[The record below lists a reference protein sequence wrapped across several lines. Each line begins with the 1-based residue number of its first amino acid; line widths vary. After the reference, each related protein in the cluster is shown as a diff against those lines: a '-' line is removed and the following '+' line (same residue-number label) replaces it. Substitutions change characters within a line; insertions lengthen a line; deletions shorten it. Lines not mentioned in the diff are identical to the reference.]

1 METLNFKQVVNFKK
15 GESYSVCL
23 RGARRYSKGAD
34 FDLYLYSKNA
44 EKPEIGNIVSQKQFR
59 FCDLNDSH
67 CSDNYDIKAK
77 TINGLTDAMNNC
89 YDDFEL
95 NEIVTL
101 LRFDVV

>member
-1 METLNFKQVVNFKK
+1 METLNFKQKVDFKQ
-15 GESYSVCL
+15 GEVYSVCL

-44 EKPEIGNIVSQKQFR
+44 EKPEIGNIISQKQFR

>member
-1 METLNFKQVVNFKK
+1 METLNFKQKVDFKQ
-15 GESYSVCL
+15 GEVYSVCL